1 MSEEYRVQLDVFS
14 GPLDLLLFLI
24 RRDELDIQDIQIAR
38 LTEQYVEYVRVL
50 EQIDPNAAGDF
61 LVLAA
66 TLLEMKSRALL
77 PTPPIEALDDETDDP
92 RNQLVR
98 QLLQYKRFKDAAAA
112 LAESAEER
120 RKRFVRRPAD
130 LPAELRGLDLEEIE
144 LWDLVRAFGKVM
156 SAIGRGPGSHDVRY
170 DERPIEWYT
179 TSLLESLERGASR
192 SFQSLFVESMTR
204 AEIIGLFLALLELIR
219 QQRLVAEQDRV
230 HGEIYLFLLEEAEP
244 FDAPGVDPGPLLRIN
259 PTAEPDLP
267 ATESEH
273 EQAE

>member
-1 MSEEYRVQLDVFS
+1 MTDEYRVQLDVFS

-24 RRDELDIQDIQIAR
+24 RRDELDIQDIPIAR
-38 LTEQYVEYVRVL
+38 LTEQYLEYVRVL

-77 PTPPIEALDDETDDP
+77 PTPPLEALEDDSADP

-120 RKRFVRRPAD
+120 RKRFVRRPGD
-130 LPAELRGLDLEEIE
+130 LPPELRGLDLEEVE
-144 LWDLVRAFGKVM
+144 LWDLVRAFGRVM
-156 SAIGRGPGSHDVRY
+156 TAIGRGPGLHEVRY
-170 DERPIEWYT
+170 DERPIEWYQT
-179 TSLLESLERGASR
+179 GLLESLDSETPR

-219 QQRLVAEQDRV
+219 QRRLVAEQDRI
-230 HGEIYLFLLEEAEP
+230 HGDIYLFLLDESDALDALAPEP
-244 FDAPGVDPGPLLRIN
+244 EPLLRIA
-259 PTAEPDLP
+259 PASEPDAAP
-267 ATESEH
+267 TEPPH
-273 EQAE
+273 E